1 MKEIN
6 YSQELLKDEFDSRA
20 HIRTALRALKDTY
33 GINEQAVAELGSG
46 LGYNL
51 EIFRPQNRVIG
62 VEGLVTAAEAAT
74 ARGVSTI
81 TADLS
86 AAVPLASETY
96 DVVLCLDVLE
106 HLMDPG
112 HCLKEA
118 HRILRTDGIIAVN
131 VPNHFSLSGRINI
144 VAGSGA
150 DSVKFFPNHPDW
162 ENPHVR
168 FFRHSSILQL
178 MARSGF
184 RIEAD
189 WTGKFP
195 SIPIIR
201 RWPVV
206 QRSKF
211 AKFLAQRFPELFAGG
226 FFIVARKEARIGH
239 T

>member
-6 YSQELLKDEFDSRA
+6 YSPELLESELASREP
-20 HIRTALRALKDTY
+20 IRIALRSLQETY
-33 GINEQAVAELGSG
+33 SIKQQTVVELGSG

-51 EIFRPQNRVIG
+51 EIFSAQNQVIG
-62 VEGLVTAAEAAT
+62 VEGIGAAAEAAT

-81 TADLS
+81 IADLS
-86 AAVPLASETY
+86 ATVPLESETC

-106 HLMDPG
+106 HLMDPSL
-112 HCLKEA
+112 CLREA
-118 HRILRTDGIIAVN
+118 HRILRTNGIIAVN
-131 VPNHFSLSGRINI
+131 VPNHFTLSGRFNI

-168 FFRHSSILQL
+168 FFRHASILQL

-184 RIEAD
+184 RLEAD
-189 WTGKFP
+189 WTGRFP

-206 QRSKF
+206 QRSKL
-211 AKFLAQRFPELFAGG
+211 AKSLAQRFPELFAGG

-239 T
+239 S